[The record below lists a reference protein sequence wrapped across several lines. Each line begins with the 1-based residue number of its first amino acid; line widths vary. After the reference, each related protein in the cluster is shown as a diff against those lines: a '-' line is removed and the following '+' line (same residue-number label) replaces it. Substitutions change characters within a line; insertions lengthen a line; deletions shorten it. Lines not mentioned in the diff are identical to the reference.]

1 MKLETTNITA
11 LLEEAE
17 SLLKAESGISPAF
30 ATSMKL
36 ILVVMK
42 LLIDRLGLNS
52 SNSSIPP
59 SQDPNRK
66 KKEKDKKK
74 GKGKK
79 AGGQKGHKGYA
90 IEKID
95 NPEKIKEIPID
106 RSKFPEKDYTD
117 AGFESRQI
125 IEIEI
130 SRVVTEYRA
139 QVVKDKK
146 GRCFTADFPEGV
158 NRPVQYGHS
167 VKAHAVYA
175 SQYQLIP
182 YKRVEEHFRDWLG
195 LPISAGSIYNFNL
208 DVFNRLELF
217 ENILK
222 GQLLLEKFLNV
233 DETGIN
239 IGGKRKWLHCVS
251 NSSWT
256 YYYPHEKRGSEA
268 MDEMGI
274 LPNFDGLL
282 CHDHWKPYYNYDCT
296 HCLCNAHH
304 LRELQ
309 RAWEVDK
316 YNWAKAIMN
325 LLLKAS
331 QAVVEAG
338 GQLAPKDSKKY
349 RHRYDKILAAGE
361 VECPPPDASQRKK
374 GQRGRLKRSKSRNL
388 LERLRNF
395 KDDVLRFM
403 DNAVVEFT
411 NNQGERDIRMVKV
424 QQKISGSFRSMKGAR
439 IHGRIKSYL
448 STCSKNGVGT
458 RQALELLFN
467 DKLPDFITQKIS
479 PTE

>member
-66 KKEKDKKK
+66 KKEKDKEK

-95 NPEKIKEIPID
+95 NPEIIKEIPID

-208 DVFNRLELF
+208 DVYNRLELF
-217 ENILK
+217 EKILK
-222 GQLLLEKFLNV
+222 EQLLLEKFLNV
-233 DETGIN
+233 
-239 IGGKRKWLHCVS
+239 
-251 NSSWT
+251 
-256 YYYPHEKRGSEA
+256 
-268 MDEMGI
+268 DEMGI

>member
-1 MKLETTNITA
+1 MKLENTDIA
-11 LLEEAE
+11 AILKEAE
-17 SLLKAESGISPAF
+17 TLLASEKGISPALK
-30 ATSMKL
+30 ASMKL
-36 ILVVMK
+36 ILAVMK
-42 LLIDRLGLNS
+42 LLVDKLGLNS

-66 KKEKDKKK
+66 KKKK
-74 GKGKK
+74 GARKK
-79 AGGQKGHKGYA
+79 AGGQKGHEGNILQKVA
-90 IEKID
+90 D
-95 NPEKIKEIPID
+95 PEKIEEIPID
-106 RSKFPEKDYTD
+106 LTKLPKGDYKTVD
-117 AGFESRQI
+117 FESRQV

-139 QVVKDKK
+139 QVVEDQN
-146 GRCFTADFPEGV
+146 GRRYTAEFPEGV
-158 NRPVQYGHS
+158 TRPVQYGNS
-167 VKAHAVYA
+167 VKAHAVYV

-182 YKRVEEHFRDWLG
+182 YKRVEEHFEDWLKIP
-195 LPISAGSIYNFNL
+195 LSVGSIYNFNL
-208 DVFNRLELF
+208 NAYNRLALF
-217 ENILK
+217 EKILK
-222 GQLLLEKFLNV
+222 EQLLLEKFLNV

-325 LLLKAS
+325 LLLEAS
-331 QAVVEAG
+331 QVVGEAG

-349 RHRYDKILAAGE
+349 RYRYDKILAEGE
-361 VECPPPDASQRKK
+361 LECPPPDESQRKK

-388 LERLRNF
+388 LERLRDF

-403 DNAVVEFT
+403 DDVVVEFT

-424 QQKISGSFRSMKGAR
+424 QQKISGSFRAMKGAL
-439 IHGRIKSYL
+439 IHSRIKSYL
-448 STCSKNGVGT
+448 STCSKNGLGT
-458 RQALELLFN
+458 REALELLYN
-467 DKLPDFITQKIS
+467 DKLPDFITHAIR